1 METSKGKISPKRIIL
16 IVLNVFF
23 YAFILVMLLFSV
35 ANIRAKSEDDI
46 PNIFG
51 RGFLSVQSDSMNGDN
66 KDSFKKGDLIFV
78 DMLSDKEIDK
88 LKVGDII
95 SYFDIELRSFNT
107 HRIVE
112 VQDEYFVT
120 QGDLAAKDPGTK
132 YVPGGENNDPNT
144 YEIIS
149 KTQVKSKYVS
159 HWNGVGKTYDFIL
172 DYFEWTVVLPVALI
186 VILEVVL
193 LVRNIVKLNQEKL
206 KEKYEKEKF
215 EDLSDLE
222 AAKEKL
228 RQEILEELKKEQE
241 EKAQATE

>member
-1 METSKGKISPKRIIL
+1 METSKGKITPKRVVL

-23 YAFILVMLLFSV
+23 YAFILLMLLFSI

-51 RGFLSVQSDSMNGDN
+51 RGFLSVQSDSMNGDF

-95 SYFDIELRSFNT
+95 SYYDIQLRNFNT

-112 VQDEYFVT
+112 IQGQYFVT
-120 QGDLAAKDPGTK
+120 QGDLAAKDPKTK
-132 YVPGGENNDPNT
+132 YVPGEENDPNT

-159 HWNGVGKTYDFIL
+159 HWNGAGKTYDFIVEH
-172 DYFEWTVVLPVALI
+172 FEWTVVLPVALI
-186 VILEVVL
+186 VIVEVIL
-193 LVRNIVKLNQEKL
+193 LVRNIIRLNQEKL

-228 RQEILEELKKEQE
+228 RQEILEELKREQE
-241 EKAQATE
+241 EKAQASK